1 MPPPDL
7 TDEPTDEPTDLRA
20 SLDAALAELAAAT
33 GRLLA
38 SAGKL
43 TDSSIAGPSRLPGW
57 TRGHV
62 ITHLARNADA
72 MAGLLL
78 GLADGQEVAMYASAA
93 ARDHEIEAG
102 AGRPAAE
109 QLADLETSAA
119 GFAAAARALPATV
132 LGGLVYVGLGR
143 IPVRGAD
150 APLLRVREVQI
161 HHVDLGV
168 GFAPDD
174 WPNVFCTRTLD
185 QLTPFFREQRTM
197 PLGRLVD
204 PALDRAWI
212 VADTGPDLSGAASM
226 LAAWLVGRSTG
237 PDLEMSDRTAV
248 PSAPAWV

>member
-1 MPPPDL
+1 MPTPDL
-7 TDEPTDEPTDLRA
+7 TDEPTDLRA
-20 SLDAALAELAAAT
+20 SLDAALAELNAAT

-43 TDSSIAGPSRLPGW
+43 TDSALAAPSRLPGW

-62 ITHLARNADA
+62 IAHLARNADA
-72 MAGLLL
+72 MTRLLV
-78 GLADGQEVAMYASAA
+78 GLAEGEDVAMYASAA
-93 ARDHEIEAG
+93 GRDHDIEVG

-119 GFAAAARALPATV
+119 GFATAARALPESV
-132 LGGLVYVGLGR
+132 LDGLVYVGLGR

-174 WPNVFCTRTLD
+174 WPKAFCTRTLD

-197 PLGRLVD
+197 PVGRLAD
-204 PALDRAWI
+204 PALDRTWT
-212 VADTGPDLSGAASM
+212 VADTGPELSGAASM
-226 LAAWLVGRSTG
+226 LAAWLVGRSAG
-237 PDLEMSDRTAV
+237 PDLEMSDGTAV